1 MTTASMMA
9 LLFMLILICGPPALM
24 MGGGGVEA
32 AGSSNTSSSRK
43 SRAASS
49 SLLDRTRISSQTTN
63 VLRGGANPKATRSQK
78 EGSKSSSSST
88 SATKKVAKK
97 RKRKKS
103 SGGGVKT
110 TQTAAAI
117 QQQES
122 AQKVSQVLKEKDAA
136 QALGDAI
143 RDRGEQLLRN
153 DAAGP
158 AAAQEQY
165 SRQQSLRESV
175 QSVGWA
181 LGASDYQ
188 VREMQQP
195 LAAADD
201 AGGVQVAPASV
212 VVHYFL
218 KSHGGAHA
226 LQCVCSLLAAV
237 AGTGAVMLPLS
248 NKLQLALLKRC
259 LLFAMIKHVAGL
271 LAASYLAAQGISV
284 AGFRQAVA
292 WMQELATDPVAQYT
306 FYAATILF
314 WLPSS
319 GKLPKVQKAA
329 ASATSNQQSMSEITE
344 ILEAVGVA
352 PAWWQAYRIVPLL
365 LVGPVLLRELVSTA
379 LVVSDV
385 LVLWACSSSDSTS
398 SSVKIIQKLLKMAQA
413 TVNAYMSL
421 LVTPKVW
428 RSANAAERQAILAKL
443 VSKVSLAFELAVGV
457 LLAVDAGLGL
467 TALLFG
473 TTASSAKAPSLGQLV
488 KRLVCTHLY
497 LQFLWTRRR
506 KIHRL
511 ATTVRG
517 GASQVPLY
525 VLSVV
530 LDPRAS
536 MGLTPPS
543 PGEKVAKSGSVRRND
558 LNWKDYVRLAVGLD
572 E

>member
-1 MTTASMMA
+1 
-9 LLFMLILICGPPALM
+9 L
-24 MGGGGVEA
+24 
-32 AGSSNTSSSRK
+32 
-43 SRAASS
+43 
-49 SLLDRTRISSQTTN
+49 
-63 VLRGGANPKATRSQK
+63 
-78 EGSKSSSSST
+78 SST
-88 SATKKVAKK
+88 STTKKVARKK
-97 RKRKKS
+97 KKKS
-103 SGGGVKT
+103 SGGVKT
-110 TQTAAAI
+110 TKAAAAI
-117 QQQES
+117 QQQEN

-143 RDRGEQLLRN
+143 RDRGEQLLRSTSEN
-153 DAAGP
+153 AGP
-158 AAAQEQY
+158 AAQEQQQ
-165 SRQQSLRESV
+165 SLLQQSLRESV

-188 VREMQQP
+188 VREMQQQQ
-195 LAAADD
+195 LTAAADDD

-237 AGTGAVMLPLS
+237 AGTGAVLLPLS
-248 NKLQLALLKRC
+248 NALQLALLKRC

-271 LAASYLAAQGISV
+271 LAASCLAAQGISV

-319 GKLPKVQKAA
+319 GKVPKVQKAAA

-385 LVLWACSSSDSTS
+385 LVLWACSSGDSTS

-473 TTASSAKAPSLGQLV
+473 TAVSSAKAPSLGQLV